1 MKSRELVEDG
11 DFEGF
16 KSALKELEYVENIQ
30 EEYMLQL
37 ERENALLLSRISDL
51 VLDISESLSA
61 PAVRRAISA

>member
-16 KSALKELEYVENIQ
+16 KSALKELENVEIIQ
-30 EEYMLQL
+30 EYMLQL
-37 ERENALLLSRISDL
+37 ARENALLLSIISDL

-61 PAVRRAISA
+61 PAGRRAMSA